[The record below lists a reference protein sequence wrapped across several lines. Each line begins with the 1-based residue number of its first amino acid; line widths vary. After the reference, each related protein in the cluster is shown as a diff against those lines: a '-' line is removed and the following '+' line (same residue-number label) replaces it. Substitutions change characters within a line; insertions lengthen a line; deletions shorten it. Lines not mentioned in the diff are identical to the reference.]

1 MNIEERWV
9 NVEPLEELETIPL
22 DEEQLDLVTRI
33 GTQAN
38 PTVRDRLIHFLRNN
52 LDIFTWG
59 YEEMLG
65 INPSILIH
73 QLNVSPSFLPVRQR
87 KWVFAQ
93 ERDNAIAK
101 KACKLLDVNFIWEV
115 YYPEWLCDHD
125 QERKWKVENVRGLHR
140 PK

>member
-38 PTVRDRLIHFLRNN
+38 PIVRDRLIHFLRNS

-59 YEEMLG
+59 HEDMLG
-65 INPSILIH
+65 INLSIMIH
-73 QLNVSPSFLPVRQR
+73 
-87 KWVFAQ
+87 
-93 ERDNAIAK
+93 
-101 KACKLLDVNFIWEV
+101 
-115 YYPEWLCDHD
+115 
-125 QERKWKVENVRGLHR
+125 
-140 PK
+140 